1 MLDARARVTGAVEYT
16 INREVPGML
25 RAKLLRSRV
34 AHARI
39 ARVDVARARQ
49 VPGVA
54 LVLTG
59 RDLLQRADLSPQFG
73 PVLRDQPLLAIDRVR
88 FVGDPVVA
96 VVAEDL
102 DAAQEALDLVEV
114 DYEELPAVFDACEAL
129 QPGAPIL
136 HEEPASKS
144 SMFADVIVHNQPGTN
159 QCNYFRIRKGDVGE
173 GFAAADHV
181 FEDTFTSPPVQ
192 HVPLETHACLAEVQ
206 GDRIVVWATTQTPF
220 VLRSQLADVF
230 RVPVSKIRVIVPTL
244 GGGYGAKTYPKIE
257 PLTAVLAY
265 LTRRPVKLH
274 LSREEEFVTVTKH
287 GMRITMKTGVTRDG
301 KLVARQSTC
310 YFNTG
315 AYADIGPRLIIYGGY
330 GTGGPYF
337 IPNVW
342 VDSYAAYTNLPPAGA
357 FRGYGI
363 TQSGWAHETHMD
375 MIADR
380 LGWDPYEF
388 RMQNLLVDG
397 QTYSTNDV
405 LEDCH
410 FRELLRSGAEWIGWD
425 HAAPIERNGSKA
437 RARGLSV
444 MTCRSLPLAVSTAA
458 AKLNEDGT
466 LNVLTSSVEMGQGV
480 KTAMAILAAEALQVP
495 IDRVEVSNPDTDL
508 TPYDQQTSASRST
521 FAMGGAVQ
529 AACAD
534 VKQQLVA
541 LASDLLEADPSD
553 LEIEDGQVRVRGAPN
568 RALDF
573 GAIVRAS
580 RQGNLLGQGRHRAAG
595 ALDPDTGLG
604 VGPSPGHWHQSV
616 GAAEVEVDLDTGK
629 VELLRYRA
637 GIYAGRVVNPVQ
649 AELQTEGSVAFGL
662 GQALFE
668 EMVFDGGQL
677 QNGNLGDYMIASLQ
691 DLPRELD
698 VELLEHPERS
708 EIHGLGEPS
717 LPPVMPA
724 VGNAVSRAT
733 GVRIQDLPITP
744 EKILRGLYESSGTN
758 ATTRAIDASPP
769 TNFQGNTP
777 IKQR

>member
-1 MLDARARVTGAVEYT
+1 MIDAHARVTGTVDYT
-16 INREVPGML
+16 INHELPGML
-25 RAKLLRSRV
+25 RARLLRSS
-34 AHARI
+34 APHARI
-39 ARVDVARARQ
+39 ARLDVTRARQ

-59 RDLLQRADLSPQFG
+59 RDLLRRSDISPSFG

-88 FVGDPVVA
+88 FVGDPVAA
-96 VVAEDL
+96 VVADDL
-102 DAAQEALDLVEV
+102 DAAQEALSLIEVEY
-114 DYEELPAVFDACEAL
+114 DELPAVFDAFEAL
-129 QPGAPIL
+129 QPGAPVL
-136 HEEPASKS
+136 HEQPASKS
-144 SMFADVIVHNQPGTN
+144 AMFVDVIVHNEPGTN
-159 QCNYFRIRKGDVGE
+159 QCNYYRIRKGDVDA

-287 GMRITMKTGVTRDG
+287 GMRITMKTGVTREG
-301 KLVARQSTC
+301 KLVARRSTC

-363 TQSGWAHETHMD
+363 TQSGWAHETQMD

-380 LGWDPYEF
+380 LGWDACEF

-410 FRELLRSGAEWIGWD
+410 FRELLHSAAEWIGWD
-425 HAAPIERNGSKA
+425 ADAGVERRGSKV

-444 MTCRSLPLAVSTAA
+444 MACRSLPLAVSTAA

-480 KTAMAILAAEALQVP
+480 KTAMAILASEALDVP

-521 FAMGGAVQ
+521 YAMGGAVQ
-529 AACAD
+529 AACAE
-534 VKQQLVA
+534 VGQQLLA
-541 LASDLLEADPSD
+541 LGSQLLEVDVSD
-553 LEIEDGQVRVRGAPN
+553 LELAEGQVRVKGAPN

-573 GAIVRAS
+573 GAIVRSA
-580 RQGNLLGQGRHRAAG
+580 RLGNLIGQGRHRAAG

-604 VGPSPGHWHQSV
+604 VGPSPGHWHQSA
-616 GAAEVEVDLDTGK
+616 GAVEIEVDLDTGK

-637 GIYAGRVVNPVQ
+637 GIYAGRVVNRAQ

-668 EMVFDGGQL
+668 EMVFDNGQL
-677 QNGNLGDYMIASLQ
+677 QNGNLGDYMIASAQ

-698 VELLEHPERS
+698 VDLLEHPDRT

-724 VGNAVSRAT
+724 VGNAVYRAT
-733 GVRIQDLPITP
+733 GVRIRDLPITP
-744 EKILRGLYESSGTN
+744 EKILRGL
-758 ATTRAIDASPP
+758 
-769 TNFQGNTP
+769 
-777 IKQR
+777 KQHSA